1 MKEQVRRNFIYRLL
15 KKDLKDL
22 HKVDYGMECMITND
36 ILNFYG
42 IAKRNLEGKN
52 LVVQIA
58 ANRNRILKEIWIHGT
73 HGTPQSITEETFSES
88 FTKCWII

>member
-52 LVVQIA
+52 LVVQITTD
-58 ANRNRILKEIWIHGT
+58 RNRILKEIWIR
-73 HGTPQSITEETFSES
+73 GTPQPITEETFSES
-88 FTKCWII
+88 FTKCWIL